1 MSNQDTQTPPK
12 KGLFQEVKPRWIA
25 ENLGLAALGFGL
37 GHLAGGGLAGLA
49 AGHPIVQNLSP
60 TAKRR
65 VTHVVRAIG
74 GAGGA
79 GTAFALNQ
87 MRLAMNERLR
97 QKRLAED
104 AKNKKEAPSPEKV
117 ASVLLER
124 GWR

>member
-1 MSNQDTQTPPK
+1 MSNQDTQTPK

-25 ENLGLAALGFGL
+25 ENLGLATLGFGL
-37 GHLAGGGLAGLA
+37 GHLAGGGAAGLV
-49 AGHPIVQNLSP
+49 AGHPAVQKLSP
-60 TAKRR
+60 EAKRR
-65 VTHVVRAIG
+65 VVQTFRAIG
-74 GAGGA
+74 GVGGA
-79 GTAFALNQ
+79 GTTFALNQ

-97 QKRLAED
+97 RKRLAED